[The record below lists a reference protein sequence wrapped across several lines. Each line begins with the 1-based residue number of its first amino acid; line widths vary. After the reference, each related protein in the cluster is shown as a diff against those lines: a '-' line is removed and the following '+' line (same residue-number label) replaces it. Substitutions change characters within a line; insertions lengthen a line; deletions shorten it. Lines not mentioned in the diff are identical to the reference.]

1 MNIKSIHQLKSL
13 KIQAELERGSG
24 GKIIFPHPV
33 SLEPPFSHFDYSDLN
48 EVDMTFLNIDRP
60 FESKPIK
67 RFLNKFISVP
77 GRQFHPVEFFYRDQS
92 SFLHIYPST
101 EDEINPLSS
110 EQFILSL
117 QKVSGPI
124 SFEILG
130 DKDKILC
137 QVHCAQSDLPLIQN
151 QLAGLYPRTQ
161 TLITEEDFLA
171 SFLEVSESV
180 VISSYALSNFYVYPL
195 KIFNK
200 FNDPLIVLFAVLGS
214 FENSQFGGLQI
225 IWYPAKS
232 NWAENIR
239 LSSRNEFDPRKPSRF
254 REQDLIKQ
262 AEQKIEK
269 PFFATVI
276 NIIASSL
283 QIAQSLESYL
293 DLFSTSHNTFERVK
307 NCESYSIECLK
318 EAVLGRHSNH
328 YGMLLNSAEL
338 AGLLHLPS
346 QDIASQK
353 LIRPRIKT
361 VPAPEAALSGE
372 LILGQNIHRG
382 KTTIVRLN
390 KEQRRRHTYIV
401 GSTGVGK
408 TTLILNMA
416 LQDIYSQAGL
426 AMFDPHGDLVEREIL
441 PRIPEARWDD
451 VIWFDP
457 ADDEYPI
464 GLNVLYAKTEQ
475 EREILTDD
483 VVSIF
488 RRLSPSWGQR
498 LDAILSNAVLSI
510 LANPK
515 GGTLLELR
523 RFLIDD
529 AFREEWLA
537 EIKTPDILDF
547 WEYEFPLFPKSALGP
562 VLTRLN
568 AFLRRRMIR
577 NIVCQKESKINFR
590 EIMDKGKIFLCKLAH
605 GAIGRENAYLLGSL
619 ICSRLQQQVMTRQ
632 EIEEG
637 KRKDFYLYIDEFQHF
652 ITKSMEIVLSE
663 ARKYRLGLILA
674 HQGLQQILG
683 IDRTVF
689 ESLIANPIAR
699 ICFRLGDDDARRLE
713 KGFSKFEAEDLL
725 NLGLGETIVRI
736 EKADYSFNM
745 KTFPPP
751 PMPKIRREIT
761 REIINRSRQRYGIKR
776 ELLEQ
781 ELSER
786 RSNKNFPHDTD
797 DFYYQGENDA

>member
-1 MNIKSIHQLKSL
+1 M
-13 KIQAELERGSG
+13 
-24 GKIIFPHPV
+24 
-33 SLEPPFSHFDYSDLN
+33 SLEPPFSHFDYGDLN
-48 EVDMTFLNIDRP
+48 EVDMIFLNIDRP
-60 FESKPIK
+60 FESKPIR
-67 RFLNKFISVP
+67 RFLNKFIPVP
-77 GRQFHPVEFFYRDQS
+77 ERQFHPVEFSYQDRS
-92 SFLHIYPST
+92 AFLHIYPST

-117 QKVSGPI
+117 QKVREPV

-130 DKDKILC
+130 DKDRILC
-137 QVHCAQSDLPLIQN
+137 QLHCARSDLSLIQH

-161 TLITEEDFLA
+161 TLMTEEDFLA
-171 SFLEVSESV
+171 SILEASENA
-180 VISSYALSNFYVYPL
+180 VIVPYALSNFYVYPL

-200 FNDPLIVLFAVLGS
+200 FNDPLIVLFAVLES
-214 FENSQFGGLQI
+214 LERNNFGGLQI
-225 IWYPAKS
+225 IWYPAKN

-262 AEQKIEK
+262 TEQKIEK
-269 PFFATVI
+269 PFFATAI
-276 NIIASSL
+276 NIIASSS
-283 QIAQSLESYL
+283 QVARSLESYL
-293 DLFSTSHNTFERVK
+293 SLFTTTYNNLERVK
-307 NCESYSIECLK
+307 NFESYSFECLK
-318 EAVLGRHSNH
+318 EAVLGRFSNH

-346 QDIASQK
+346 PDITSQK

-426 AMFDPHGDLVEREIL
+426 GVIDPHGDMLEREIL
-441 PRIPEARWDD
+441 PRIPEERWDD
-451 VIWFDP
+451 VIWFD
-457 ADDEYPI
+457 AGDDEYSI
-464 GLNVLYAKTEQ
+464 GLNILYAKTEQ
-475 EREILTDD
+475 EKEILVDD
-483 VVSIF
+483 IVNIF
-488 RRLSPSWGQR
+488 RRLSPNWGQR
-498 LDAILSNAVLSI
+498 LDAIISNAVLSI
-510 LANPK
+510 LANSK
-515 GGTLLELR
+515 DGTLLELR

-568 AFLRRRMIR
+568 AFLRRRRIR

-590 EIMDKGKIFLCKLAH
+590 EIMDEGKIFLCKLAH

-632 EIEEG
+632 ELEEV
-637 KRKDFYLYIDEFQHF
+637 KRKDFYLYIDEFQNF
-652 ITKSMEIVLSE
+652 TTKSMETVLSE

-683 IDRTVF
+683 TDRALF

-751 PMPKIRREIT
+751 PMPKNHREIT
-761 REIINRSRQRYGIKR
+761 REIINRSRQRYCIKR

-786 RSNKNFPHDTD
+786 RNNTNFPHETD
-797 DFYYQGENDA
+797 DFYYQGGK

>member
-1 MNIKSIHQLKSL
+1 M
-13 KIQAELERGSG
+13 
-24 GKIIFPHPV
+24 
-33 SLEPPFSHFDYSDLN
+33 SLEPPFSHFDYRNLN
-48 EVDMTFLNIDRP
+48 KVDMTFLNIDKP

-67 RFLNKFISVP
+67 RFLNKFISIP
-77 GRQFHPVEFFYRDQS
+77 GRQFQPVEFSYRDQS
-92 SFLHIYPST
+92 SFLQIYPST

-117 QKVSGPI
+117 QKVSEPI

-195 KIFNK
+195 KTFNK

-225 IWYPAKS
+225 IWYPVKN

-523 RFLIDD
+523 RFLVDD

-751 PMPKIRREIT
+751 PMPKNHREIA

>member
-1 MNIKSIHQLKSL
+1 MGIKTLHQLKSL
-13 KIQAELERGSG
+13 KIRAEFERGSG
-24 GKIIFPHPV
+24 GRIIFPHPV
-33 SLEPPFSHFDYSDLN
+33 SLEPPFRPFDYGDLS
-48 EVDMTFLNIDRP
+48 EVDMAFLNIDKP
-60 FESKPIK
+60 FESRPIK
-67 RFLNKFISVP
+67 RFLNQFFSVP
-77 GRQFHPVEFFYRDQS
+77 GRRFSPDEFFYRDNT
-92 SFLHIYPST
+92 SFMQIYPSM
-101 EDEINPLSS
+101 EDDINPLSS

-117 QKVSGPI
+117 QKVKEPV

-130 DKDKILC
+130 DKDKIVC
-137 QVHCAQSDLPLIQN
+137 QVHCTKSDLPLIQN
-151 QLAGLYPRTQ
+151 QLAGLYLQTQ
-161 TLITEEDFLA
+161 TLITEEDFWA
-171 SFLEVSESV
+171 SFLEDFESV
-180 VISSYALSNFYVYPL
+180 VIVPYALSNFYVYPL

-200 FNDPLIVLFAVLGS
+200 FNDPLIVLFSVL
-214 FENSQFGGLQI
+214 ENLEAGQFGGLQI
-225 IWYPAKS
+225 IWYPAKG
-232 NWAENIR
+232 NWANNIQCA
-239 LSSRNEFDPRKPSRF
+239 SRNEFDPRKPSLSL
-254 REQDLIKQ
+254 EPDLIKQ

-269 PFFATVI
+269 PFFATII
-276 NIIASSL
+276 NIIASNH
-283 QIAQSLESYL
+283 QIARNLETYL
-293 DLFSTSHNTFERVK
+293 CLFSTTYNSLERV
-307 NCESYSIECLK
+307 NIFEDYPSEVLK
-318 EAVLGRHSNH
+318 QAVLGRLSYH

-338 AGLLHLPS
+338 AGLFHLPS
-346 QDIASQK
+346 KDISSQK
-353 LIRPRIKT
+353 LIRPKIKT

-382 KTTIVRLN
+382 KTTTIRLS
-390 KEQRRRHTYIV
+390 KEQRRQHTYIV

-416 LQDIYSQAGL
+416 LQDIYSHAGL
-426 AMFDPHGDLVEREIL
+426 AVFDPHGDLVEREIL
-441 PRIPEARWDD
+441 PRIPEERWDD

-488 RRLSPSWGQR
+488 RRLSPNWGQR
-498 LDAILSNAVLSI
+498 LDAIISNAVLSI

-529 AFREEWLA
+529 NFREEWLN
-537 EIKTPDILDF
+537 EIKNPDILDF

-568 AFLRRRMIR
+568 AFRRRRRIQ

-590 EIMDKGKIFLCKLAH
+590 EIMDEGKIFLCKLAH

-632 EIEEG
+632 ELEEG

-652 ITKSMEIVLSE
+652 VTKSMETILSE
-663 ARKYRLGLILA
+663 ARKYRMGLILA

-683 IDRTVF
+683 YDRTVF
-689 ESLIANPIAR
+689 ESLISNPLTR

-725 NLGLGETIVRI
+725 NLGLGETIARI
-736 EKADYSFNM
+736 EKAEYCFNM

-751 PMPKIRREIT
+751 SLPDKSQEIKQ
-761 REIINRSRQRYGIKR
+761 EIIDRSRQKYGTKR
-776 ELLEQ
+776 EILEQ
-781 ELSER
+781 ELRER
-786 RSNKNFPHDTD
+786 RDNKNLPRETD
-797 DFYYQGENDA
+797 DFYY